1 MRNTQAVLST
11 ACFFYWS
18 FMTTEEIPVG
28 NLDPFKE
35 SSSLSLS
42 GSGSSAIGDKYILR
56 TTKRDPIVDDMNVL
70 DEEWAWTHFMIGES
84 KLRSTTSSTEAAIVK
99 DLQVLRYWTTAK
111 NKFVDTRF
119 GGSIGV
125 NARPSFTPYAD
136 IRHKGLVRGR
146 KDVTIESINNT
157 GIGSYYSRAIDDNAQ
172 RVYMRAGVPQFN
184 SITNF
189 FTNAF
194 NGKMIDLAKTGRA
207 SGAMYAAGNIAGNL
221 AIVTAFPALA
231 GSIIGFRALESFFSK
246 PRSKFY
252 TLKPEMH
259 LYWSS
264 VQSLVTSI
272 AVNMG
277 IYPRQA
283 STGADN
289 AKKGY
294 PPEFDSDVLKQLSM
308 LNENMFNKTTGAI
321 DVFSMANKAQ
331 AMHNKLTKSLEEEA
345 YTSSGSYKID
355 DVIRPEGSRG
365 LLDYIQSFKSELT
378 SYFSFGLGDSTTDN
392 GNSSKTEIDPSL
404 DPKTG
409 KKAEDTTAAGFGSFF
424 KAEYEQG
431 SQFATFIVDNTG
443 SVSETFGNA
452 SVEADISRKLNDISS
467 QVREARF
474 SFAEGNLGGGVV
486 GDMIKGVLNGVT
498 DVASGALDAVS
509 LGLWSNLRGLA
520 GNGFLDIPKHW
531 QSSSA
536 QMNSS
541 TYTMSLVSDSGHP
554 IALMQNIY
562 IPLCMVLGFGLP
574 RSMGNQAYGS
584 PFIVQLFDRGRSQ
597 IQIGL
602 VRSISIQR
610 GITNLPFTRRGRAL
624 SMEVSF
630 QVEDL
635 SSICHMPVA
644 TGSMF
649 GADTALDEDNILM
662 DYLAVLAGQDLYS
675 QLYYLPKAK
684 LNAIK
689 KIQSLSK
696 LTSGAYWSSLIH
708 SETTT
713 GNMSWMFPAAKIY
726 DAMSVGSSIISQELK

>member
-1 MRNTQAVLST
+1 
-11 ACFFYWS
+11 
-18 FMTTEEIPVG
+18 MTTEEIPVG

-35 SSSLSLS
+35 SPELSLA
-42 GSGSSAIGDKYILR
+42 GMGVSAIGDKYILR
-56 TTKRDPIVDDMNVL
+56 TTKRDPIVGDMNVL
-70 DEEWAWTHFMIGES
+70 DEDWAWTHFMIGES
-84 KLRSTTSSTEAAIVK
+84 KLKSTANSTESAIVK
-99 DLQVLRYWTTAK
+99 DLQTLRYWTTAK

-136 IRHKGLVRGR
+136 IRHPGLVKGR
-146 KDVTIESINNT
+146 KDVTVDSINNT
-157 GIGSYYSRAIDDNAQ
+157 GMGSYYSRAMDDNSQ
-172 RVYMRAGVPQFN
+172 RIYMRAGVPQFN
-184 SITNF
+184 SITSF

-207 SGAMYAAGNIAGNL
+207 SGIMYAAGNIAGNL
-221 AIVTAFPALA
+221 AVVTAFPALA
-231 GSIIGFRALESFFSK
+231 GSIIGFRALESFFAK

-277 IYPRQA
+277 IYPRQP
-283 STGADN
+283 STGPEN

-294 PPEFDSDVLKQLSM
+294 PPVFDSSVLEKLSL

-331 AMHNKLTKSLEEEA
+331 AMHNKLTKALEDDESRYNTNAVFSIDSLDRQTES
-345 YTSSGSYKID
+345 TSLRSYI
-355 DVIRPEGSRG
+355 S
-365 LLDYIQSFKSELT
+365 SFQRELT
-378 SYFSFGLGDSTTDN
+378 SYFSFGIGSSSTDKEHS
-392 GNSSKTEIDPSL
+392 GKTEMDPSI

-409 KKAEDTTAAGFGSFF
+409 NKLSDSTGSGFSDFF

-431 SQFATFIVDNTG
+431 SQFAVFNVDNTG
-443 SVSETFGNA
+443 SVSETFGNS

-467 QVREARF
+467 QVREAKF
-474 SFAEGNLGGGVV
+474 SFAEGNLAGGGLASMV
-486 GDMIKGVLNGVT
+486 GGVLGAVG
-498 DVASGALDAVS
+498 DVASGALDAVT

-531 QSSSA
+531 QSSTA

-554 IALMQNIY
+554 IALLQNIY

-602 VRSISIQR
+602 VKSISIQR

-649 GADTALDEDNILM
+649 GAETALDEDNILM

-675 QLYYLPKAK
+675 QLYYVPKAK

-689 KIQSLSK
+689 KVQSLSK
-696 LTSGAYWSSLIH
+696 LTSGAYWASLIH

-713 GNMSWMFPAAKIY
+713 GDMSWMFPAAKIY
-726 DAMSVGSSIISQELK
+726 DAFSAGSSIISQEMR